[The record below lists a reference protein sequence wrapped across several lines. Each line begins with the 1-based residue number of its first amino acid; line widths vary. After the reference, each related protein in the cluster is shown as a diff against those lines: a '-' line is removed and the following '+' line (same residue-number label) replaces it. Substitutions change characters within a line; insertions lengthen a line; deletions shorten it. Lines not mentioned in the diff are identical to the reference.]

1 MDFLLEVPVGEFFD
15 EHVNDKDRI
24 SYSDRKS
31 TRTDWSRGVGS
42 RMHVRTW
49 QSSKEKEADK
59 NKKKQIRAM
68 KFKQINKK
76 SEQKASGM
84 VKTEH
89 VYTYA
94 SKPLIRTRG
103 VEDIFRSP

>member
-42 RMHVRTW
+42 RMHVRT
-49 QSSKEKEADK
+49 
-59 NKKKQIRAM
+59 
-68 KFKQINKK
+68 
-76 SEQKASGM
+76 
-84 VKTEH
+84 
-89 VYTYA
+89 
-94 SKPLIRTRG
+94 
-103 VEDIFRSP
+103 

>member
-49 QSSKEKEADK
+49 QSSKEKETDK
-59 NKKKQIRAM
+59 NKKQNKYVQWKSKSIKKANRKQA
-68 KFKQINKK
+68 
-76 SEQKASGM
+76 GW
-84 VKTEH
+84 
-89 VYTYA
+89 
-94 SKPLIRTRG
+94 
-103 VEDIFRSP
+103 